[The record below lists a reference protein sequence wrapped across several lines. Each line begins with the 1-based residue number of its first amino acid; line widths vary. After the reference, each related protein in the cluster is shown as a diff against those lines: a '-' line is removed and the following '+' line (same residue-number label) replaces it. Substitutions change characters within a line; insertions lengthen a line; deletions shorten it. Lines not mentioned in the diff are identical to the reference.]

1 MKTLG
6 RTVVMLLCYVFP
18 AQAQQVLHG
27 CVAPPSTFGKI
38 WYVDAVNGKPPAGG
52 GDGSQAHPWNSLTG
66 IAGGQWTNA
75 GFTVPGY
82 TRPLLSS
89 VPYYHRIATGYA
101 NVADTLGS
109 PPIKPG
115 DEILLMSGNYGDI
128 YICAHNAEISN
139 PAFVTVAAAPGQKPV
154 LTSLFLCAT
163 NMWAF
168 NGLKVQSL
176 QSAALSNL
184 ALVEVKDQGAS
195 YPTSNIVFEN
205 MTISSQ
211 DDVSNWTQAQSVGT
225 GARVLS
231 P

>member
-27 CVAPPSTFGKI
+27 CVAPRSTFGKI
-38 WYVDAVNGKPPAGG
+38 WYVDPVNGKAPAGG
-52 GDGSQAHPWNSLTG
+52 GDGSQAHPWNSLRG

-128 YICAHNAEISN
+128 YICENRTRDCQFGFRH
-139 PAFVTVAAAPGQKPV
+139 G
-154 LTSLFLCAT
+154 CR
-163 NMWAF
+163 
-168 NGLKVQSL
+168 
-176 QSAALSNL
+176 SASSEASSDFALPLS
-184 ALVEVKDQGAS
+184 DQH
-195 YPTSNIVFEN
+195 
-205 MTISSQ
+205 
-211 DDVSNWTQAQSVGT
+211 VG
-225 GARVLS
+225 V
-231 P
+231 